1 MHIIRHTCIDY
12 DGKQTWQIMYDPE
25 FRPEIIAWL
34 IEQGL
39 GYNMSDR
46 MVDENNNIIWR
57 IIFGRVIE
65 TLLLTRKEDATLAII
80 CWGIECY

>member
-1 MHIIRHTCIDY
+1 MQIIEHTCIDF
-12 DGKQTWQIMYDPE
+12 DDKQTWQILYSTE
-25 FRPEIIAWL
+25 FRPEVIAWL

-46 MVDENNNIIWR
+46 MVDENNNLIWC
-57 IIFGRVIE
+57 IIFGRFIE

-80 CWGIECY
+80 CWGI